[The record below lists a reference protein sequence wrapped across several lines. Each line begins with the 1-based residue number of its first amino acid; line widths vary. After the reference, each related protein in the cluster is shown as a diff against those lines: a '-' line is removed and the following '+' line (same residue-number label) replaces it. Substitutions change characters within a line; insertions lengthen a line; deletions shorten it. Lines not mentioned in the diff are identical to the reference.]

1 MQTRL
6 PNQLEQARKQKILAQ
21 AEADR
26 GQLLLFQPFIGS
38 LIMRMDI
45 IPVCDFRLNT
55 AATDGSN
62 IFIDSKFYA
71 GLDPDERLFLL
82 AHEVWHCV
90 FLHFARRM
98 DRKKERWNI
107 AADLEIQFAMEQEHM
122 KNPCP
127 LPYKNEWQK
136 LNAEEIYD
144 RLTGKGDRGK
154 FQDVHLDQAVIT
166 SESQALPDNPKPDKQ
181 SSKRKRTESPK
192 ELNDQDDA
200 QSPHPRG
207 QKQDAG
213 GLVMDPDYSP
223 YFVPDIVERTRGRVV
238 SAARQCERM
247 RGTLPG
253 GIESLLSELL
263 DPKLRWQELLAQFVT
278 TCYAGKRRWL
288 PPSRRHV
295 AQGLYLPSLRGE
307 KLKAVVAVDTSGS
320 TTSELPMFFGELSSL
335 LTSFGDYEL
344 TVIQCDADIQSVEYF
359 DNLHP
364 LPSDHKWKTRG
375 HGGTNFCPVFQY
387 LTNHPELEQS
397 LLIFFTDG
405 YGPSPKNPPPYPVLW
420 LICNNGRT
428 PANWGSTIQLS
439 S

>member
-6 PNQLEQARKQKILAQ
+6 PNQLEQDRKQKIFTL

-26 GQLLLFQPFIGS
+26 GQLLLQQPFIGS

-45 IPVCDFRLNT
+45 IPVCDYRLNT

-71 GLDPDERLFLL
+71 GLNADERLFLL

-90 FLHFARRM
+90 FLHFVRRQNREQM
-98 DRKKERWNI
+98 RWNI
-107 AADLEIQFAMEQEHM
+107 AADLEIQFAMDQEHM

-127 LPYKNEWQK
+127 LPYKKEWLK
-136 LNAEEIYD
+136 LNAEEIYE
-144 RLTGKGDRGK
+144 LLPKKSERGN
-154 FQDVHLDQAVIT
+154 FQDVHLDKANI
-166 SESQALPDNPKPDKQ
+166 SSASPDLPDNPQPDKQ
-181 SSKRKRTESPK
+181 SSEEKSTESPK
-192 ELNDQDDA
+192 ELDGQGDL
-200 QSPHPRG
+200 QSPPPRG
-207 QKQDAG
+207 DKQNAG

-247 RGTLPG
+247 RGTLPARV
-253 GIESLLSELL
+253 ESLLSELL

-307 KLKAVVAVDTSGS
+307 KLKAIVAVDTSGS
-320 TTSELPMFFGELSSL
+320 TTAELPMFFGELSSL
-335 LTSFGDYEL
+335 LNSFGDYEL
-344 TVIQCDADIQSVEYF
+344 TVIQCDANIQSVEHF
-359 DNLHP
+359 DNFQP
-364 LPSDHKWKTRG
+364 LPPDHKWKTRG
-375 HGGTNFCPVFQY
+375 FGGTDFRPVFQY
-387 LTNHPELEQS
+387 LTAHPELEPS

-405 YGPSPKNPPPYPVLW
+405 GGPAPQNPPPYPVLW
-420 LICNNGRT
+420 LLCNNGQA
-428 PANWGSTIQLS
+428 PANWGNTIQL
-439 S
+439 